1 MTTTDHATTL
11 VTWWVRVYTRHLP
24 PAIAERRQA
33 ELVSDLWEQR
43 AHAHQVGAPVLAVTL
58 SILRRTAA
66 GIPADPHWR
75 HGQLAAARGRPH
87 PQQGWRMTS
96 TGTRALVRN
105 WWLILAALLIPLQ
118 AVAAFGIMGLDTST
132 DPLWPKLWYTGALV
146 MVIGAVLIAAGIVAR
161 RWARATGDVLIAIG
175 VLPLTISLATVGST
189 PFVAVPLVTL
199 LVISIA
205 VLDAADARSLA
216 APANGAR
223 RWLLTA
229 ATVMA
234 ATLVGIGM
242 ARAGADPVA
251 VVLVMVGAALIALL
265 AVIGQRLRRIA

>member
-1 MTTTDHATTL
+1 VLDVDPKDLLEVAATDD
-11 VTWWVRVYTRHLP
+11 
-24 PAIAERRQA
+24 Q
-33 ELVSDLWEQR
+33 
-43 AHAHQVGAPVLAVTL
+43 
-58 SILRRTAA
+58 
-66 GIPADPHWR
+66 
-75 HGQLAAARGRPH
+75 QL
-87 PQQGWRMTS
+87 TS